1 MKRYKD
7 LLQNVHANTEIE
19 SQKLEKFEF
28 LNKPISNEIKNTLI
42 ENDTRHEKI
51 IKKKKKKK
59 RKVLMTV
66 PLVK

>member
-28 LNKPISNEIKNTLI
+28 LNKPISNEIKIYSLK
-42 ENDTRHEKI
+42 NDKCNEKTI
-51 IKKKKKKK
+51 KKKK
-59 RKVLMTV
+59 RK
-66 PLVK
+66 KKEKY